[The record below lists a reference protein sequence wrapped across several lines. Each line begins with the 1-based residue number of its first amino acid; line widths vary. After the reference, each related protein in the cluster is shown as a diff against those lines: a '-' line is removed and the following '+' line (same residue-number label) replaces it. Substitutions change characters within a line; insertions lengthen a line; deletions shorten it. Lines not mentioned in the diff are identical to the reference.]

1 MRKTHY
7 GKGWAR
13 FCGWCLRRLGW
24 TVVGGPPPEPKAVL
38 LGVPHTSMADFL
50 IAYLFYT
57 SFGEVGHVMIK
68 KSLFFWPL
76 GSILR
81 SMGCIPVDR
90 SNATG
95 LVRSLI
101 EEMEQ
106 DDFFKLAIAPEGTRK
121 PVKRWKSGA
130 IMIAKETGVPLYA
143 GYFDWGTKRVSC
155 GEKFPL
161 TGDVKAD
168 LVRLQEY
175 YEGLHLTGKHPEKYV
190 TR

>member
-1 MRKTHY
+1 M
-7 GKGWAR
+7 
-13 FCGWCLRRLGW
+13 
-24 TVVGGPPPEPKAVL
+24 

-95 LVRSLI
+95 LVKSLI